1 MKTLE
6 EIAKEIAALSAQ
18 LAELGAQVDRYALPT
33 LFADEDA
40 DQEEEKDE
48 DDNTIHEQLASQGKD
63 DADTRPYHAR
73 YGRKRWSLSEE
84 RDLCDGYRAKMDWPD
99 LADWLVEK
107 GYPRRTPAAL
117 STKVYEIGQ
126 RVTRNN

>member
-6 EIAKEIAALSAQ
+6 EIAKEIAAISAQ

-40 DQEEEKDE
+40 DQEEEE
-48 DDNTIHEQLASQGKD
+48 DDNTIYEQLAAQGKD
-63 DADTRPYHAR
+63 DADTRPHHAR

-99 LADWLVEK
+99 LADWLVVK

>member
-33 LFADEDA
+33 LFAADDA
-40 DQEEEKDE
+40 DQDGDDTTIYDQLAARGKDE
-48 DDNTIHEQLASQGKD
+48 AAAQPH
-63 DADTRPYHAR
+63 RAR

-99 LADWLVEK
+99 LADWLVVK

-126 RVTRNN
+126 RVARNN